1 MNPQYLT
8 LFNKYIN
15 GDEKAI
21 SLLDTA
27 LDVALDT
34 AYLRGSHD
42 ERIENLDYHDERM
55 VLDEMNDSI
64 YDLMVELNIEAPIV
78 SYLSLLEAESE
89 QA

>member
-1 MNPQYLT
+1 MNPQYLA

-34 AYLRGSHD
+34 AYLRGSDD
-42 ERIENLDYHDERM
+42 ERVENLDYHDERM

-64 YDLMVELNIEAPIV
+64 YELMQDLNIEPPIV
-78 SYLSLLEAESE
+78 AYLSLLEKESE
-89 QA
+89 EA

>member
-1 MNPQYLT
+1 MNPQYLA

-34 AYLRGSHD
+34 AYLRNAD
-42 ERIENLDYHDERM
+42 DPRIENLDYHDERM
-55 VLDEMNDSI
+55 VIDEANDSI
-64 YDLMVELNIEAPIV
+64 YELMTELNI
-78 SYLSLLEAESE
+78 
-89 QA
+89 

>member
-34 AYLRGSHD
+34 AYLRNAD
-42 ERIENLDYHDERM
+42 DQRIENLDYHDERM
-55 VLDEMNDSI
+55 VIDEANDSI
-64 YDLMVELNIEAPIV
+64 YTLMTELNIEPPIV
-78 SYLSLLEAESE
+78 GYLNLLETESE

>member
-1 MNPQYLT
+1 MNPQYLA

-27 LDVALDT
+27 LDVSLDT

-42 ERIENLDYHDERM
+42 ERIEWLDYHDERM
-55 VLDEMNDSI
+55 VLDEANDSI

>member
-42 ERIENLDYHDERM
+42 ERIDNLDYLDERM

-78 SYLSLLEAESE
+78 GYLSLLETESE

>member
-34 AYLRGSHD
+34 AYLRGSGD
-42 ERIENLDYHDERM
+42 DRIDNLDYHDERM

>member
-42 ERIENLDYHDERM
+42 ERIDNLDYHDERM
-55 VLDEMNDSI
+55 VLDEANDSI